1 MAKKGKK
8 ARLNDIILQENCPKT
23 RCCISSA
30 QIIFLYFAFLGMVS
44 FVRKIHPLN
53 SSLFIHAYVFID
65 VIAWTILDFLVD
77 LTYVFTDNSECY
89 EQTSRAEPYG
99 NHE

>member
-8 ARLNDIILQENCPKT
+8 TRLNDIILQENCPKT

-30 QIIFLYFAFLGMVS
+30 QIIFLYFAFLGMVP

-53 SSLFIHAYVFID
+53 SSLFIHAHVFFD
-65 VIAWTILDFLVD
+65 VVARTVLNLFVNLAYIFAH
-77 LTYVFTDNSECY
+77 YAEGN
-89 EQTSRAEPYG
+89 EQATSAEPYR